1 MLRKEKD
8 IYKRIDKFALQSLFV
23 IKKIPLNLIN
33 REILKQLIRSITSI
47 GANAREAQ
55 ASQTKKEFIRCFSI
69 SKREAKE
76 SQYWLFLLT
85 EINPDFKAI
94 LEELAK
100 ECDELIAIIST
111 IISSSKKNVK

>member
-23 IKKIPLNLIN
+23 IKKIPLDLIN
-33 REILKQLIRSITSI
+33 REILRQLIRSVTSI

-55 ASQTKKEFIRCFSI
+55 ASQTRKEFVRCLSI

-76 SQYWLFLLT
+76 SQYWFFLLT
-85 EINPDFKAI
+85 EINPNFKAV
-94 LEELAK
+94 LEKLAK
-100 ECDELIAIIST
+100 ECDELTSIISAIISST
-111 IISSSKKNVK
+111 KKNAK